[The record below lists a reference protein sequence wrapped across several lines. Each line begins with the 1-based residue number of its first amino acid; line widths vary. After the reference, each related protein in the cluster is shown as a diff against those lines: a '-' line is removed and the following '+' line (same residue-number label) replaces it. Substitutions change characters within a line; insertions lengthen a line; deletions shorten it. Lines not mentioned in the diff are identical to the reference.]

1 MWIYKS
7 FSENMHQIN
16 PTEIVKMIDYGYP
29 RERQDDI
36 MTTPAKKMIPLCILN
51 ILRQHT
57 DEEHTLDQKDIIEL
71 LEKEYNLVVERK
83 AIRSNIVKLKE
94 MGFPISYKETE
105 RESKDAGKEGNT
117 IWSDFWLE
125 RDFTDP
131 ELRLII
137 DGLLFSNHIPHKQRM
152 ELVKKIE
159 GLSSEYFKSHVR
171 HIATLPDVG
180 DSNKQIF
187 NNIAIL
193 DEAIDKKR
201 MVSFNYLDMEPDKK
215 MYPKKDKQGKPVK
228 YTVSPYQ
235 MAAKDGKYYLICNR
249 DHYDAISNYR
259 IDRLSN
265 LVIQEDKKIRPY
277 KELKGANG
285 QDFNLGEYM
294 KEHIYMYASEDTRV
308 RFRCVRR
315 MLTDV
320 VDIFGKDVRIEEVT
334 DEYLTASALV
344 TEAAMLQFARNY
356 APDVVILEPQRL
368 VDEMK
373 DWAKK
378 VKKAYGG

>member
-1 MWIYKS
+1 MEVYNS

-16 PTEIVKMIDYGYP
+16 PIERVKMLDYGYP
-29 RERQDDI
+29 RERQDDL
-36 MTTPAKKMIPLCILN
+36 MTTPTKKMIPLLILN
-51 ILRQHT
+51 ILSERT
-57 DEEHTLDQKDIIEL
+57 DEDHTLDQKDILRILKEEYG
-71 LEKEYNLVVERK
+71 LEVERK
-83 AIRSNIVKLKE
+83 AIRRNIEELINLDY
-94 MGFPISYKETE
+94 PIKYTETQ
-105 RESKDAGKEGNT
+105 REGNV
-117 IWSDFWLE
+117 IWSDFWLKSK
-125 RDFTDP
+125 FTDA
-131 ELRLII
+131 ELRLMI
-137 DGLLFSNHIPHKQRM
+137 DSLLFSNHIEHGQRM
-152 ELVKKIE
+152 KLVKKIE
-159 GLSSEYFKSHVR
+159 GLSSKNFKSYVR

-187 NNIAIL
+187 YNIALL

-215 MYPKKDKQGKPVK
+215 MYPKKDKKGKPVK

-259 IDRLSN
+259 IDRISN
-265 LVIQEDKKIRPY
+265 IVIQEDKKIRPF

-308 RFRCVRR
+308 RFKCVRR

-334 DEYLTASALV
+334 DEYLTASAMV
-344 TEAAMLQFARNY
+344 TEAAMVQFARNY
-356 APDVVILEPQRL
+356 SPDVVILEPQRL

>member
-1 MWIYKS
+1 MPETS
-7 FSENMHQIN
+7 
-16 PTEIVKMIDYGYP
+16 
-29 RERQDDI
+29 
-36 MTTPAKKMIPLCILN
+36 KKMIPLCILE
-51 ILRQHT
+51 ILRKHT

-71 LEKEYNLVVERK
+71 LESEHDLVVERK
-83 AIRSNIVKLKE
+83 AIRSNIVKLLE
-94 MGFPISYKETE
+94 MGFPISYTETE
-105 RESKDAGKEGNT
+105 REGNT

-125 RDFTDP
+125 RDFTDS

-137 DGLLFSNHIPHKQRM
+137 DGILFSNHIPHKQRM
-152 ELVKKIE
+152 ELAKKIE

-171 HIATLPDVG
+171 HIATLPDAG

-193 DEAIDKKR
+193 DEAIEKKR
-201 MVSFNYLDMEPDKK
+201 MVSFQYLDMDTDKK
-215 MYPKKDKQGKPVK
+215 MYPKKDKNGKEAI

-235 MAAKDGKYYLICNR
+235 MAARDGKYYLICNR

-259 IDRLSN
+259 IDRISN
-265 LVIQEDKKIRPY
+265 IEIQEDRKIRPF
-277 KELKGANG
+277 KELKGAKG

-308 RFRCVRR
+308 RFKCVRR

-334 DEYLTASALV
+334 DEYLTASAMV
-344 TEAAMLQFARNY
+344 TEAAMLQFAKNY

>member
-1 MWIYKS
+1 MG
-7 FSENMHQIN
+7 N
-16 PTEIVKMIDYGYP
+16 PTE
-29 RERQDDI
+29 RQDGN
-36 MTTPAKKMIPLCILN
+36 MPETSKKMIPLCILD
-51 ILRQHT
+51 ILRKHT

-71 LEKEYNLVVERK
+71 LETECDLVVERK
-83 AIRSNIVKLKE
+83 AIRSNIVKLID

-105 RESKDAGKEGNT
+105 RKNKESEGDGNT

-125 RDFTDP
+125 RDFTDA

-137 DGLLFSNHIPHKQRM
+137 DGILFSNHIPHNQRLK
-152 ELVKKIE
+152 LVNKIE

-171 HIATLPDVG
+171 HIATLPDAG

-187 NNIAIL
+187 NNIAML
-193 DEAIDKKR
+193 DEAIEKKR
-201 MVSFNYLDMEPDKK
+201 MVSFLYLDMEPDKK
-215 MYPKKDKQGKPVK
+215 MYPKKDKKGKPVV

-249 DHYDAISNYR
+249 DHYEAVSNYR
-259 IDRLSN
+259 IDRISN
-265 LVIQEDKKIRPY
+265 IELLEDRKIRPF

-285 QDFNLGEYM
+285 RDLNLGEYM

-308 RFRCVRR
+308 RFKCVRR

>member
-1 MWIYKS
+1 MD
-7 FSENMHQIN
+7 N
-16 PTEIVKMIDYGYP
+16 TT
-29 RERQDDI
+29 ERQDDT
-36 MTTPAKKMIPLCILN
+36 MTATTPTKKMIPLCILD
-51 ILRQHT
+51 ILRKHT
-57 DEEHTLDQKDIIEL
+57 DEEHTLDQKNIIDL

-83 AIRSNIVKLKE
+83 AIRSNIAKLLE

-105 RESKDAGKEGNT
+105 REFKSDEAKKKTKVESNT

-125 RDFTDP
+125 RDFTDA

-137 DGLLFSNHIPHKQRM
+137 DGLLFSNHIPHKQRLD
-152 ELVKKIE
+152 LVKKIE
-159 GLSSEYFKSHVR
+159 GLSSEYFKAHVR
-171 HIATLPDVG
+171 HIATLPDAG

-187 NNIAIL
+187 NNIAML

-215 MYPKKDKQGKPVK
+215 MHPKTDKNGKPVK

-249 DHYDAISNYR
+249 DHYEAISNYR
-259 IDRLSN
+259 IDRISN
-265 LVIQEDKKIRPY
+265 IVLQEDKKIRPF

-285 QDFNLGEYM
+285 QDLNLGEYM

-308 RFRCVRR
+308 RFKCVRR

-334 DEYLTASALV
+334 DDYLTASALV

-373 DWAKK
+373 DWVKK